1 MKLEQKMMLW
11 SDRKAAPGETD
22 SFQPYLTPYLLPG
35 DKVRGCVIVLPGG
48 GYHAR
53 APHEGGVVAERFN
66 SLGFHAFVLE
76 YRVAPYRWPAP
87 QEDALRA
94 VKIVRAHAD
103 ERKINP
109 DKIAVLGFSAGGHLA
124 CSTGIVFDEI
134 KADNGD
140 ECDSVSARPD
150 MLILC
155 YPVITCQEGK
165 AHFGSFQQLLGT
177 EDHAAYAPY
186 SWETRVR
193 PDTPPAFLWHTAED
207 NAVPVE
213 NTLEFALALRRQKIP
228 FETHIFPY
236 GYHGLGLGTHPDFPE
251 VRAWPDLAAVW
262 MRKLGF

>member
-103 ERKINP
+103 EWKIKP
-109 DKIAVLGFSAGGHLA
+109 DKIAVLGRGRPEVYPDGHAFPTNTGRRRRDPPCREAAGMNRSAL
-124 CSTGIVFDEI
+124 CP
-134 KADNGD
+134 
-140 ECDSVSARPD
+140 PD
-150 MLILC
+150 M
-155 YPVITCQEGK
+155 
-165 AHFGSFQQLLGT
+165 
-177 EDHAAYAPY
+177 
-186 SWETRVR
+186 
-193 PDTPPAFLWHTAED
+193 
-207 NAVPVE
+207 
-213 NTLEFALALRRQKIP
+213 
-228 FETHIFPY
+228 
-236 GYHGLGLGTHPDFPE
+236 
-251 VRAWPDLAAVW
+251 
-262 MRKLGF
+262 